1 MTAPHETP
9 APPAIVV
16 VTTVDTPDRAE
27 TLAAKAVEARLAA
40 CVQIVGPVTSVYRWQ
55 GAVENAR
62 EWQLHL
68 KTAEWRYPALEEWL
82 LTHHDYDTPEI
93 LATPVTGGSAAY
105 LRWIA
110 EETAPEPG
118 APAGP

>member
-1 MTAPHETP
+1 MTAPQEP
-9 APPAIVV
+9 APPSALVV

-27 TLAAKAVEARLAA
+27 TLAAGAVEARLAA

-82 LTHHDYDTPEI
+82 LRHHDYDTPEI
-93 LATPVTGGSAAY
+93 LATPVTGSPAY

-110 EETAPEPG
+110 EETAPD
-118 APAGP
+118 AG

>member
-1 MTAPHETP
+1 MTAPQESA

-27 TLAAKAVEARLAA
+27 TLAAGAVEARLAA
-40 CVQIVGPVTSVYRWQ
+40 CVQIVGPVTSVYRWR
-55 GAVENAR
+55 GAVEDAR

-68 KTAEWRYPALEEWL
+68 KTAAWRYPALEEWL
-82 LTHHDYDTPEI
+82 LHHHDYDTPEI
-93 LATPVTGGSAAY
+93 LATPVTDGSPAY

-110 EETAPEPG
+110 EETAPD
-118 APAGP
+118 AG

>member
-1 MTAPHETP
+1 MY
-9 APPAIVV
+9 VFQ
-16 VTTVDTPDRAE
+16 D
-27 TLAAKAVEARLAA
+27 LLFQVERRLAA
-40 CVQIVGPVTSVYRWQ
+40 CVNILPHMTSIYRWQ

-82 LTHHDYDTPEI
+82 LSHHDYDTPEI
-93 LATPVTGGSAAY
+93 LATPVTGSPAY

-110 EETAPEPG
+110 KETAPD
-118 APAGP
+118 AG

>member
-1 MTAPHETP
+1 MTAPQES
-9 APPAIVV
+9 APPAVVV

-27 TLAAKAVEARLAA
+27 SLAAAAVEARLAA

-55 GAVENAR
+55 GAVEDAR

-68 KTAEWRYPALEEWL
+68 KTAEERYPALEEWL
-82 LTHHDYDTPEI
+82 LRHHDYDTPEI
-93 LATPVTGGSAAY
+93 LATPVTGGSSAY

-110 EETAPEPG
+110 EETAPD
-118 APAGP
+118 AG